1 MLDGVGSG
9 LTYDFGL
16 VMDNVGCH
24 LADAFVST
32 EKKKKKKVS
41 AFVIVF

>member
-1 MLDGVGSG
+1 MLDGVESG

-16 VMDNVGCH
+16 VMDNVDCY
-24 LADAFVST
+24 LAYAFVST
-32 EKKKKKKVS
+32 EKKKKVY